1 MDSPPNHPPTS
12 PSSRRRDAGE
22 AALDVLDALLHHV
35 GGHVFPQVDA
45 GLGEPLVHRALGQAG
60 AHLVLYFFGDQIR
73 RRWRWFDRQCER
85 ARLRFGDRLA
95 RGTPWLGVTAGLIG
109 LPPTSATA
117 ALAPGL
123 RLDPRY
129 LLPIM
134 FLGRVV
140 RFAVVT
146 IIASRV

>member
-1 MDSPPNHPPTS
+1 VNVPTPLGLLGIAFVGTFFWPVSPEAGAILWA
-12 PSSRRRDAGE
+12 RRYGWN
-22 AALDVLDALLHHV
+22 
-35 GGHVFPQVDA
+35 
-45 GLGEPLVHRALGQAG
+45 PLVIGVVAALGQAG

-85 ARLRFGDRLA
+85 ARLRFGDRLT
-95 RGTPWLGVTAGLIG
+95 RHTSWLGLTSGLIG

-123 RLDPRY
+123 GLHAAR
-129 LLPIM
+129 LLPFM
-134 FLGRVV
+134 FLARVV

-146 IIASRV
+146 AVAIRI

>member
-1 MDSPPNHPPTS
+1 MHSPLGLLGIAFVGTFFWPIS
-12 PSSRRRDAGE
+12 PEAG
-22 AALDVLDALLHHV
+22 AVLWTTHYGWTPLLVALL
-35 GGHVFPQVDA
+35 A
-45 GLGEPLVHRALGQAG
+45 ASGQAA
-60 AHLVLYFFGDQIR
+60 AHLVLYFFGAQIR
-73 RRWRWFDRQCER
+73 QRWRWFDRQCER

-95 RGTPWLGVTAGLIG
+95 RSTPWLGVTAGLIG

-140 RFAVVT
+140 RFAVIT
-146 IIASRV
+146 TLAARV

>member
-1 MDSPPNHPPTS
+1 VKVHSPLGLLGIAFVGTFFWPVS
-12 PSSRRRDAGE
+12 PEAGAVLWTTRYGWNPLLVALV
-22 AALDVLDALLHHV
+22 AAS
-35 GGHVFPQVDA
+35 
-45 GLGEPLVHRALGQAG
+45 GQAG

>member
-1 MDSPPNHPPTS
+1 VNVHASLGLLGIAFVGTFFWPVSP
-12 PSSRRRDAGE
+12 E
-22 AALDVLDALLHHV
+22 AAAVLCTTRYGWNPLLVALL
-35 GGHVFPQVDA
+35 A
-45 GLGEPLVHRALGQAG
+45 AAGQAA

-95 RGTPWLGVTAGLIG
+95 RSTPWVAVTAGLIG

-146 IIASRV
+146 TVASRF